1 MNEGYIKFYRKFIKW
16 EWYQDSNTKSLFIHL
31 LLLANFEKKKWKG
44 IIIEKGQVVVG
55 RKKLAEE
62 LNLTEQQIRTALNK
76 LKSTNNIS
84 IKSTNKFSVVTIIN
98 WEKYQF
104 FLEKQP
110 TKQPTNEQTN
120 NQQITTT
127 KKEKNNKEIKNIYS
141 RVELDDTPSDFK
153 EIIACF
159 NKVGIKEESFTKNK
173 IEFHYKNTKTNQ
185 ELIQAVLD
193 KGYTKDD
200 IMDVIY
206 LKYDQWIE
214 NNDENKKDMST
225 YYRPSTILGE
235 KFEEYLQEAKMKG
248 IS

>member
-1 MNEGYIKFYRKFIKW
+1 MASKKALGFVLEKDQKEIIDELDNE
-16 EWYQDSNTKSLFIHL
+16 E
-31 LLLANFEKKKWKG
+31 AG
-44 IIIEKGQVVVG
+44 IIFKAIYEYETSKQIPKLNKALRIVFKQFKVKLDFYDNKYIETCEKNKKNIEKRWQKNNDTTVYDSIQPNTNDTNKIKINKIKVN
-55 RKKLAEE
+55 KSK
-62 LNLTEQQIRTALNK
+62 LNK
-76 LKSTNNIS
+76 I
-84 IKSTNKFSVVTIIN
+84 
-98 WEKYQF
+98 
-104 FLEKQP
+104 
-110 TKQPTNEQTN
+110 
-120 NQQITTT
+120 
-127 KKEKNNKEIKNIYS
+127 KNNNNTPKGVYS
-141 RVELDDTPSDFK
+141 RVALDHTPIFS

-214 NNDENKKDMST
+214 NNDKNKKDMST

>member
-1 MNEGYIKFYRKFIKW
+1 MEEKKSVGFLLERGQKEILDELTNEEAGIIFKAIYEYETAGEIPKLEKSLKIVFKQFKIKLDYYDKRYNEICERNRKNIQNYWNNIKNTN
-16 EWYQDSNTKSLFIHL
+16 EYDRIQSNTM
-31 LLLANFEKKKWKG
+31 A
-44 IIIEKGQVVVG
+44 
-55 RKKLAEE
+55 
-62 LNLTEQQIRTALNK
+62 
-76 LKSTNNIS
+76 
-84 IKSTNKFSVVTIIN
+84 TNKSKIN
-98 WEKYQF
+98 KN
-104 FLEKQP
+104 KVN
-110 TKQPTNEQTN
+110 KSKVNKN
-120 NQQITTT
+120 
-127 KKEKNNKEIKNIYS
+127 KNNNTPKGVYS
-141 RVELDDTPSDFK
+141 RVALDHTPIFS

-214 NNDENKKDMST
+214 NNDKNKKDMST
-225 YYRPSTILGE
+225 YYRPSTILGD